1 MNDRTLRLLEII
13 SAQSAMVGP
22 RELAQIAELPQA
34 TTYRLLNDMQKQ
46 GLIQRHDSGY
56 QVGERLVRL
65 AFNSISQD
73 RIMNFIGKE
82 LQALADE
89 TGETTFAARLTASG
103 VELFASFLAK
113 QGVNGSIVP
122 PTGVRPAVCSAAKAI
137 YAYLPESQRDELI
150 ATTNKHFPDLTLK
163 DNRTLNEEI
172 TRITDTGFATCFGED
187 DPDTGSFAVP
197 LSIHSRTG
205 LLSVGIVGPRT
216 RIERHWLV
224 TRQHLQRQATAIS
237 SRLSI

>member
-1 MNDRTLRLLEII
+1 MNDRILRLLEII
-13 SAQSAMVGP
+13 STQSATAGP
-22 RELAQIAELPQA
+22 RELAQSAGLPQA
-34 TTYRLLNDMQKQ
+34 TTYRLLNDMLKQ
-46 GLIQRHDSGY
+46 GLIQRNDSGY

-73 RIMNFIGKE
+73 RIMNFIGTE

-89 TGETTFAARLTASG
+89 AGETTFAARLTANG

-113 QGVNGSIVP
+113 QGINGSVVP

-150 ATTNKHFPDLTLK
+150 ATTNKHFPDLPLR
-163 DNRTLNEEI
+163 DHQALNEEI
-172 TRITDTGFATCFGED
+172 ARITDTGFATCFGED
-187 DPDTGSFAVP
+187 DPDTGSFAMP
-197 LSIHSRTG
+197 LPIHSRTG

-216 RIERHWLV
+216 RIERNWLV
-224 TRQHLQRQATAIS
+224 TRQHLQRHATAIT
-237 SRLSI
+237 SRLNI